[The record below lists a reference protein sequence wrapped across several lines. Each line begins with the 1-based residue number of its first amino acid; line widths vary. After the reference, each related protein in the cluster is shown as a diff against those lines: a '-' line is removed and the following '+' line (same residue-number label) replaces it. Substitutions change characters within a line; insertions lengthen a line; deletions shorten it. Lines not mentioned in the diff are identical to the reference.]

1 MQTQPVEAKIA
12 LNAMLDRLPGSWRV
26 PDVPL
31 SPIKSMSAF
40 GVKRLPLTWE
50 K

>member
-1 MQTQPVEAKIA
+1 LEAKVA
-12 LNAMLDRLPGSWRV
+12 LNAMLDRLPGSWQV
-26 PDVPL
+26 PEAPL

-40 GVKRLPLTWE
+40 GTKNLPLTWE